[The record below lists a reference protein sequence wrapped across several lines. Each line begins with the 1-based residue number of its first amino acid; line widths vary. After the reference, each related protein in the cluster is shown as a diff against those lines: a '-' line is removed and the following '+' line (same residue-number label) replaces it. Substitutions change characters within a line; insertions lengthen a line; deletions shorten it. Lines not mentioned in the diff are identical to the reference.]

1 MHPYIIYLLFFF
13 SGATGLIYQLV
24 WARKLAL
31 LFGNTTYATSAILT
45 AFMGGLALG
54 SFLIGRYA
62 DRIKR
67 PLRLY
72 GKLELGIGAAALAI
86 LFLLIPISDAVYV
99 WLFHHIGSSPLVI
112 NIFRFILAVF
122 ILIIPTTLMGG
133 TLPVISKY
141 FIQKSEEFGRGVG
154 RLYSFNTF
162 GAVIGA
168 FITGYF
174 LIGAFGVRTTLWL
187 AIVLNLII
195 GAVALWLDGRKPQH
209 VPEKPKKSDSAKSQ
223 PAQPTGDKL
232 KISAYSAPQARLM
245 LWLFGLAGFAS
256 LAYEVVWTR
265 ALIFFISSTT
275 YSFTIILTTFLVGI
289 ALGSAIMARPTD
301 HLKRLFFWFGAFELI
316 IAIAAIASVPLL
328 GHLNAIQS
336 YLVQQVQ
343 SQNWTQISLLLFLS
357 TFLILIIPTLF
368 MGAVFPI
375 VNRIYVD
382 NLKTVGQ
389 GVGKVYTA
397 NTIGAILGSFISGF
411 ILLPVFGMNGSILA
425 LGLINLAIGLVSL
438 FSESAG
444 RQRKRA
450 TFLYAGIPVLAFA
463 AILIIGFSTKPLF
476 ISGAG
481 FKDTRLL
488 HYKDTAAATVSVL
501 EKKDQVNIWGKNVR
515 YLNVNG
521 HNTAHT
527 TYSDMII
534 HKLLAHLP
542 VLLTPDPRE
551 VLVVG
556 FGFGNTCKSFLEYD
570 FIKKVDCVEL
580 VEHEKKTAAFFED
593 ENKGVLQDDRFRF
606 IVSDG
611 RNYILAADATYDII
625 SINSVDPKFS
635 PTLYTE
641 EFYRLVRKRL
651 NANGQL
657 VAWLPI
663 YGMNLDEVRALVKS
677 FIDVFPEAELWY
689 NNPEHLLL
697 VGKKGNY
704 PIDVESLKHRM
715 MKPRIWKSLEEIHLN
730 DPYTF
735 LANFFCGRQMLSK
748 FAGDVQSHSDNH
760 PVVEFS
766 RITSKEMIPEVYREL
781 LNCRETV
788 LLYSMNFD
796 ALGETETVRKQILN
810 YEREMK
816 NLMAAFFN
824 YRLFAARPEAQ
835 ETLVEIIATMQ
846 KILNEEPA
854 NDFALM
860 QYVDLLSHG
869 DMVANQRYF
878 DAAIAIA
885 PNFAKAYVLSGLAHA
900 AKQEWD
906 LALASYQ
913 RALAINPAYFTAKN
927 NAGLILIQQQKWAE
941 AEQIYRTLLQENPDD
956 SFAHSTIAQVY
967 YMLENY
973 DAAILHMKIAI
984 ETQPEQANLYF
995 NLGRMYHKQG
1005 HIPEAIQAMEEGL
1018 KISPYDQR
1026 AIQFLEELKR
1036 MK

>member
-1 MHPYIIYLLFFF
+1 MHPHIIYLLFFF
-13 SGATGLIYQLV
+13 SGTTGLIYQLV

-67 PLRLY
+67 PLQFY
-72 GKLELGIGAAALAI
+72 GKLELGIGAAAMAI

-99 WLFHHIGSSPLVI
+99 WLSHRISDSPMGI
-112 NIFRFILAVF
+112 TIFRFVLAVS

-141 FIQKSEEFGRGVG
+141 FIQKSDDFGRGVG

-168 FITGYF
+168 FITGFF
-174 LIGAFGVRTTLWL
+174 LIGAFGVRATLWL

-195 GAVALWLDGRKPQH
+195 GAVALWLDSRKPLP
-209 VPEKPKKSDSAKSQ
+209 VPEKTKKADAQKAQSA
-223 PAQPTGDKL
+223 PPTGERQ
-232 KISAYSAPQARLM
+232 KISAYSGRQAKLA
-245 LWLFGLAGFAS
+245 LWLFGVAGFAS

-275 YSFTIILTTFLVGI
+275 YSFTIILTTFLIGI
-289 ALGSAIMARPTD
+289 ALGSAIMAKPTD
-301 HLKRLFFWFGAFELI
+301 RLKRLIFWFGAFELI
-316 IAIAAIASVPLL
+316 IAIAAIASLPLL
-328 GHLNAIQS
+328 RQLNAIQS
-336 YLVQQVQ
+336 FLVQHVQ
-343 SQNWTQISLLLFLS
+343 SQNWTHISMLLFLS

-375 VNRIYVD
+375 VNRIYVA
-382 NLKTVGQ
+382 NLKSVGQ

-397 NTIGAILGSFISGF
+397 NTIGAILGAYASGF
-411 ILLPVFGMNGSILA
+411 ILLPVLGMNGSILA
-425 LGLINLAIGLVSL
+425 LGTINLVIGLVLL
-438 FSESAG
+438 FSENAAG
-444 RQRKRA
+444 KRIRA
-450 TFLYAGIPVLAFA
+450 AMLYAGIFCVAFI
-463 AILIIGFSTKPLF
+463 AIVIFGFSTQPVF

-481 FKDTRLL
+481 FNDTRLL

-501 EKKDQVNIWGKNVR
+501 EKKDQLNIWGKNVR

-556 FGFGNTCKSFLEYD
+556 FGFGNTCKSFLEYN

-580 VEHEKKTAAFFED
+580 VEYEKRTAEFFVD
-593 ENKGVLQDDRFRF
+593 ENKGVFADDRFRF
-606 IVSDG
+606 IASDG
-611 RNYILAADATYDII
+611 RNYILATEASYDII

-651 NANGQL
+651 NANGQI

-663 YGMNLDEVRALVKS
+663 YGMNLDDVRALVKS

-704 PIDVESLKHRM
+704 PIDVGSMKQRM
-715 MKPRIWKSLEEIHLN
+715 QAPQIWKSLEEIHLN

-735 LANFFCGRQMLSK
+735 LANFFCGRQMLSQ

-766 RITSKEMIPEVYREL
+766 QITSKEMIPDVYREL

-788 LLYSMNFD
+788 LLYSRNFD
-796 ALGETETVRKQILN
+796 ALGEAETVRKQILN

-824 YRLFAARPEAQ
+824 YRLFATRPEAQ

-846 KILNEEPA
+846 SILSKEPS

-860 QYVDLLSHG
+860 QYVDLISHA
-869 DMVANQRYF
+869 DMVANQRFF
-878 DAAIAIA
+878 DAAISIA

-906 LALASYQ
+906 QALARYQ
-913 RALAINPAYFTAKN
+913 SALKINPAYFTAMN
-927 NAGLILIQQQKWAE
+927 NAGLIMIQQQKWAE
-941 AEQIYRTLLQENPDD
+941 AEQTYRTLLQGNPDD

-973 DAAILHMKIAI
+973 TDAIKHMNIAI
-984 ETQPEQANLYF
+984 DSQPEQANLYF
-995 NLGRMYHKQG
+995 NLGRMYQKQG
-1005 HIPEAIQAMEEGL
+1005 DIPLAIHAIEAGL

-1026 AIQFLEELKR
+1026 AIQFLEELKK